1 MAEFISRTGRVQS
14 WLDDPKGRLPVSCT
28 VFVVENEMDGPNGI
42 EASWRFASHALR
54 NGAGVAI
61 HLSRLDP
68 KGYERAS
75 GVVASG
81 VVSFGRIYSAL
92 NETLRRGGKYKNGA
106 IVLHLDANHPDVEDF
121 IETPREVLPWCKRCV
136 NITQEWWDE
145 MDAVSYTHLRAHE
158 TGRNLVC
165 RLLLEKKK

>member
-1 MAEFISRTGRVQS
+1 MESKHLGD
-14 WLDDPKGRLPVSCT
+14 LRLT
-28 VFVVENEMDGPNGI
+28 LYETAQE
-42 EASWRFASHALR
+42 L
-54 NGAGVAI
+54 
-61 HLSRLDP
+61 LSIYQRLDP

-106 IVLHLDANHPDVEDF
+106 IVLHLDANHPDIEDF

-136 NITQEWWDE
+136 NISQEWWDE
-145 MDAVSYTHLRAHE
+145 HGCHRKAEAIAWHQIRRHLAKQ
-158 TGRNLVC
+158 N
-165 RLLLEKKK
+165 